1 MRTRQLEIFH
11 AVYTKGSITEA
22 AKVLNVSQPSVSK
35 VLAHTEI
42 QLGYLLFQ
50 RIKRRL
56 VPTSEAHILFRH
68 ADKIHADLED
78 LKKIS
83 KNLLKH
89 SPGLIRL
96 ASTPSIGL
104 DFVPSLV
111 SEFSK
116 EHPEVRFEI
125 HTLHLDQ
132 IEKRIK
138 DTSIDLALAY
148 NLFSSED
155 LKSTQLLEGNF
166 VLLAPRDMKF
176 NSKRLTCDDLV
187 DLPFIEIE
195 GPFQATLRDYFQEN
209 NFKPNF
215 VTTTDTYQIAK
226 SLVEKGMG
234 ITILDQVSAINQDSS
249 NLSIWSL
256 DTSLKFSLQM
266 VYSDQRVQSLFLD
279 NFENFLIEYNYKL

>member
-195 GPFQATLRDYFQEN
+195 GPFQATLSDYFQEN

-266 VYSDQRVQSLFLD
+266 VYSDQRGQSLFLD
-279 NFENFLIEYNYKL
+279 NFENFLREYNYKL

>member
-195 GPFQATLRDYFQEN
+195 GPFQATLSDYFQEN

-279 NFENFLIEYNYKL
+279 NFENFLREYNYKL

>member
-116 EHPEVRFEI
+116 EHQEVRFEI

-195 GPFQATLRDYFQEN
+195 GPFQATLSDYFQEN

-266 VYSDQRVQSLFLD
+266 VYSDQRGQSLFLD
-279 NFENFLIEYNYKL
+279 NFENFLREYNYKL

>member
-116 EHPEVRFEI
+116 EHQEVRFEI

-195 GPFQATLRDYFQEN
+195 GPFQATLSDYFQEN

-279 NFENFLIEYNYKL
+279 NFENFLREYNYKL

>member
-1 MRTRQLEIFH
+1 
-11 AVYTKGSITEA
+11 
-22 AKVLNVSQPSVSK
+22 
-35 VLAHTEI
+35 
-42 QLGYLLFQ
+42 
-50 RIKRRL
+50 

-68 ADKIHADLED
+68 AGKIHADLED

-195 GPFQATLRDYFQEN
+195 GPFQATLSDYFQEN

-266 VYSDQRVQSLFLD
+266 VYSAQRVQSLFLD
-279 NFENFLIEYNYKL
+279 NFENFLREYNYKL

>member
-22 AKVLNVSQPSVSK
+22 ARFLNVSQPSVSK

-56 VPTSEAHILFRH
+56 VPTGEAHILFNH
-68 ADKIHADLED
+68 ADKIHKDLEQ
-78 LKKIS
+78 LNEVS
-83 KNLLKH
+83 RNLLRH

-104 DFVPSLV
+104 DFVPALV
-111 SEFSK
+111 SEFSR
-116 EHPEVRFEI
+116 EFPEVRFEI

-148 NLFSSED
+148 NLFSSES
-155 LKSTQLLEGNF
+155 LKSTHLLEGNF
-166 VLLAPRDMKF
+166 VLLAPRSMKF
-176 NSKRLTCDDLV
+176 NSTILTCDDLT

-195 GPFQATLRDYFQEN
+195 GPFQATLNEYFEEN
-209 NFKPNF
+209 NFEPNF
-215 VTTTDTYQIAK
+215 VTSTDTYQIAK
-226 SLVEKGMG
+226 SLVEEGMG
-234 ITILDQVSAINQDSS
+234 ITILDQVSAMHQDSRKLKIW
-249 NLSIWSL
+249 NLDMKI
-256 DTSLKFSLQM
+256 KFSLQL
-266 VYSDQRVQSLFLD
+266 VYSVQRTESLFM
-279 NFENFLIEYNYKL
+279 NKFENFLKEYNYKL

>member
-1 MRTRQLEIFH
+1 M
-11 AVYTKGSITEA
+11 Y
-22 AKVLNVSQPSVSK
+22 
-35 VLAHTEI
+35 
-42 QLGYLLFQ
+42 
-50 RIKRRL
+50 
-56 VPTSEAHILFRH
+56 
-68 ADKIHADLED
+68 
-78 LKKIS
+78 S

-166 VLLAPRDMKF
+166 VLLAPRDMNF

-195 GPFQATLRDYFQEN
+195 GPFQATLSDYFQEN

-234 ITILDQVSAINQDSS
+234 ITILDQVSAMNQDSS

-279 NFENFLIEYNYKL
+279 NFENFLREYNYKL